1 MAEKLD
7 IKWDKRALGL
17 VIGTAPETLEAV
29 TEATNQILSNAQ
41 SMGSGFRTEKY
52 KDKGD
57 TPAQYAG
64 DVRSYNHAHVGVIYT
79 ANYSAQKDN
88 WTNNTLLKAVGTH
101 G

>member
-1 MAEKLD
+1 MANTLD
-7 IKWDKRALGL
+7 IRWNTNALGL
-17 VIGTAPETLEAV
+17 AIGTAPETLEAV
-29 TEATNQILSNAQ
+29 TEATEQILSSAQ
-41 SMGSGFRTEKY
+41 SLGSGFRTEKF

-64 DVRSYNHAHVGVIYT
+64 DVRTFTHAHVGVVYT

-88 WTNNTLLKAVGTH
+88 LLNNTLIKAVGR